1 MLEKKN
7 EAKVAAFEKAEA
19 AKEKAEEAEA
29 YVVVLVERNLNECS
43 VFNRLPYVSKK
54 IKATPE
60 YIFRNVREIIQ
71 KYKSVQF
78 LFVKGRKEASE
89 ITKKILFSKG
99 KCRDIDLQLAY
110 DLKLL

>member
-1 MLEKKN
+1 MIVFAIIFPFLSTMLDLNSDSIKFLLGIIFFN
-7 EAKVAAFEKAEA
+7 EPRKIA
-19 AKEKAEEAEA
+19 
-29 YVVVLVERNLNECS
+29 LVEKINETITKT
-43 VFNRLPYVSKK
+43 KK

-60 YIFRNVREIIQ
+60 YIFRNVREMIQ